1 MANEEDKDENELKPT
16 FRIRF
21 TISNNSNSD
30 TGFSNQRFFNYQESK
45 HKCNHEVD
53 DSNQK
58 STISS
63 NSKQTSE
70 SEQKKKKLFEIV
82 QPHNHKSSL
91 FVNLSDT
98 TNSNHQKHSENCLFI
113 SPDLNQFDPASPP
126 SPSGSTICSRS
137 PSFELTQGLE
147 RANLLTSISNSTGN
161 ILEDLAMSQGC
172 NFINSMMSA
181 SRREVAPDSSN
192 TSRRASSL
200 SNLAVPVFNQAM
212 NKSPSGNHLVIGI
225 SNETICDV
233 DQTQTNSTS
242 SNNRI
247 IRNLDMTQPLSV
259 DISQFNED
267 SDEYD
272 SEYDFDDMLSSQ
284 ELEDECKRLEDEVR
298 IWEHKVAELERKR
311 FDDEVPRSL
320 IDKMID
326 QRARLR
332 DLEVQ
337 LYKLDLELADE
348 ISMCP
353 EFDDSKP
360 STSRFGSQ
368 IQPGQENT
376 ADILDAIPPS
386 GSLQHQQY
394 LCKASS
400 GTDSSEYSQSP
411 MFEQHKKHF
420 IDGNDIQC
428 QLYNNRLTEPQN
440 YVDYR
445 PDTRN
450 RSPVRP
456 NHFKG
461 DLRCSRIIAPQD
473 STSTGSSDSP
483 Y

>member
-1 MANEEDKDENELKPT
+1 MASKEDKDENELKPT

-30 TGFSNQRFFNYQESK
+30 SNQGFSNNQESK
-45 HKCNHEVD
+45 YKCNHEIDINNQVYNI
-53 DSNQK
+53 SN
-58 STISS
+58 
-63 NSKQTSE
+63 KQTSSE

-82 QPHNHKSSL
+82 QPQNHKSSL
-91 FVNLSDT
+91 FVNLCDTANSDY
-98 TNSNHQKHSENCLFI
+98 QKHSENCLFI

-126 SPSGSTICSRS
+126 SPSAFTICSRS

-147 RANLLTSISNSTGN
+147 RASLLRNNSNSAGKL
-161 ILEDLAMSQGC
+161 LEDIAMSQGC

-181 SRREVAPDSSN
+181 SRRESVPDSTNS
-192 TSRRASSL
+192 SRRASSL
-200 SNLAVPVFNQAM
+200 SNLVVPVLNQAM
-212 NKSPSGNHLVIGI
+212 NNKSTSGNHHVVSN

-242 SNNRI
+242 SSNRNNRHQ
-247 IRNLDMTQPLSV
+247 DMTQPLSV
-259 DISQFNED
+259 EISQFNED
-267 SDEYD
+267 SDDYD
-272 SEYDFDDMLSSQ
+272 LECDFDDMLSSQ
-284 ELEDECKRLEDEVR
+284 ELEDECRRLEDEVR

-320 IDKMID
+320 IDQMID

-337 LYKLDLELADE
+337 LYKLDLELTDE

-353 EFDDSKP
+353 GFDDSKP
-360 STSRFGSQ
+360 STSRFGSK

-400 GTDSSEYSQSP
+400 GTDSSEYSQLP

-420 IDGNDIQC
+420 IDGNNIQC
-428 QLYNNRLTEPQN
+428 QLYCNRLTEPQN
-440 YVDYR
+440 YVDFHQNAR
-445 PDTRN
+445 DKS
-450 RSPVRP
+450 SPIRP

-461 DLRCSRIIAPQD
+461 DLKCSRIIAPQD